1 MTRYTVV
8 WVQSAQDELADL
20 WLNAPDRN
28 AVTTAA
34 HAIDQELG
42 EEFSPAVQ
50 TFQSLQEHAAEF
62 RSQCVGIDKP
72 RAARVAGFRASAAA
86 ANPATLCGERRA
98 AAGDQGMYMNVGIEL
113 LIPGVQHHGSRRFE
127 LLLVFDHLFQ

>member
-42 EEFSPAVQ
+42 EDAAVKG
-50 TFQSLQEHAAEF
+50 TKLSEGLRSLFAPPLKAIF
-62 RSQCVGIDKP
+62 
-72 RAARVAGFRASAAA
+72 AAREEDRIVEVLRVRS
-86 ANPATLCGERRA
+86 
-98 AAGDQGMYMNVGIEL
+98 I
-113 LIPGVQHHGSRRFE
+113 
-127 LLLVFDHLFQ
+127 

>member
-8 WVQSAQDELADL
+8 WVKSAQDELAEL

-42 EEFSPAVQ
+42 EDAQDKGSELSEGLRSLFAPPLKAIFTVREDDRIAEVLRVQ
-50 TFQSLQEHAAEF
+50 S
-62 RSQCVGIDKP
+62 I
-72 RAARVAGFRASAAA
+72 
-86 ANPATLCGERRA
+86 
-98 AAGDQGMYMNVGIEL
+98 
-113 LIPGVQHHGSRRFE
+113 
-127 LLLVFDHLFQ
+127 